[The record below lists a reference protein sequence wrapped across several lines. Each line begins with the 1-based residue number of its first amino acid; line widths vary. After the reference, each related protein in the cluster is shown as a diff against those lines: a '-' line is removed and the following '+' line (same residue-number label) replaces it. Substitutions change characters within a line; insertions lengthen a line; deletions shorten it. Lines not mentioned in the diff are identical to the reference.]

1 MKELLKKILS
11 PFAGKNTSVVSA
23 TENDTSLKQTG
34 FQVIEAQPTPNP
46 DAYRFQLN
54 KPATE
59 FDSTNFSSQDEASDD
74 LFAKTVFNLYGVENV
89 FIKDNFITI
98 TKSPVVGWGTLT
110 GMVEKAVTSSLT
122 FYQKK
127 TSPDKT
133 PLKEPSD
140 NKEFSKGDFLKI
152 PDSEKEKIVNAI
164 FDQGVRPTLANDGGD
179 LTLIDIRGEVIRI
192 RYEGACGTCPSS
204 TQGTL
209 KFIEEMIQEN
219 LHPDLKVISI

>member
-1 MKELLKKILS
+1 MKEFFQNFFRFFIGKKASIG
-11 PFAGKNTSVVSA
+11 PMD
-23 TENDTSLKQTG
+23 ENDSSLNQER

-54 KPATE
+54 KPAIE
-59 FDSTNFSSQDEASDD
+59 QDSINFASQDEASSD

-98 TKSPVVGWGTLT
+98 TKSPVVGWGALT
-110 GMVEKAVTSSLT
+110 GMVEKAVASSLT

-127 TSPDKT
+127 SPEKTS
-133 PLKEPSD
+133 LKEPSD
-140 NKEFSKGDFLKI
+140 NEEFSKEDFLKI

-179 LTLIDIRGEVIRI
+179 LTLVGIRGEVIRI

-209 KFIEEMIQEN
+209 KFIEEMIREN
-219 LHPDLKVISI
+219 LHPDLKVVSI

>member
-1 MKELLKKILS
+1 MKELLKKILCL
-11 PFAGKNTSVVSA
+11 FAGKKTSADSA
-23 TENDTSLKQTG
+23 IEKGSSFNQEG
-34 FQVIEAQPTPNP
+34 FVVIEAQSTPNP

-54 KPATE
+54 KPAIE
-59 FDSTNFSSQDEASDD
+59 LDSINFASQDEASSD
-74 LFAKTVFNLYGVENV
+74 LFAKTVLNLYGVENV

-127 TSPDKT
+127 TSQDKT

-140 NKEFSKGDFLKI
+140 NEEFFKEDFLKI

-179 LTLIDIRGEVIRI
+179 LTLVEIRGEVIRI

-209 KFIEEMIQEN
+209 KFIEEMIREN
-219 LHPDLKVISI
+219 LHPDLKVVSI

>member
-11 PFAGKNTSVVSA
+11 PLAGKNISDDSTI
-23 TENDTSLKQTG
+23 ENDFLLKQAG
-34 FQVIEAQPTPNP
+34 FQVIEVQPTPNP

-54 KPATE
+54 KPAIE
-59 FDSTNFSSQDEASDD
+59 LDSINFSTQEEASSD

-98 TKSPVVGWGTLT
+98 TKSPVVGWGALT
-110 GMVEKAVTSSLT
+110 GMVEKTVTSSLT

-127 TSPDKT
+127 ASLDKT
-133 PLKEPSD
+133 SLKEPSD
-140 NKEFSKGDFLKI
+140 YEDFSKEGFLRI

-179 LTLIDIRGEVIRI
+179 LTLIEIRGKVIRI

-209 KFIEEMIQEN
+209 KFIEEMIREN
-219 LHPDLKVISI
+219 LHPDLEVVAI

>member
-1 MKELLKKILS
+1 MNEFFKFFFS
-11 PFAGKNTSVVSA
+11 PFAEKKTSADS
-23 TENDTSLKQTG
+23 TIERGFSLNQEG
-34 FQVIEAQPTPNP
+34 FAVIEAQSTPNP

-59 FDSTNFSSQDEASDD
+59 LDSINFSSQDEASDD

-110 GMVEKAVTSSLT
+110 GMVEKAVTSSLI
-122 FYQKK
+122 FYPKK
-127 TSPDKT
+127 VSPNEI
-133 PLKEPSD
+133 PLNGQPD
-140 NKEFSKGDFLKI
+140 NEEFSKEDFLKI

-179 LTLIDIRGEVIRI
+179 LTLVDIRGEVIRI

-209 KFIEEMIQEN
+209 KFIEEMIREN
-219 LHPDLKVISI
+219 LHPSLKVVSI

>member
-1 MKELLKKILS
+1 MKELLKKILN
-11 PFAGKNTSVVSA
+11 PFAGKNTSADSA
-23 TENDTSLKQTG
+23 TENDSSLKQAG

-59 FDSTNFSSQDEASDD
+59 LDSTNFSSQDEASDD

-127 TSPDKT
+127 ASPDKT
-133 PLKEPSD
+133 SLKEPSD
-140 NKEFSKGDFLKI
+140 NKEFSKEDFLKI

-179 LTLIDIRGEVIRI
+179 LTLIEIRGEVIRI

-219 LHPDLKVISI
+219 LHPDLKVVSI